1 LRYWAASYLR
11 WVSSASWLSDIA
23 LLQRHSR
30 NRPINWGSRFDNFT
44 KEVAMSINALLE
56 SGPEAHPIRGE
67 QHYTG
72 PIAATILDHLD
83 EQTVISLD
91 SLVCLMPQYTW
102 NQIFQAVDQLA
113 RSNKIVLRRHRFDY
127 MLFSTNFVA

>member
-1 LRYWAASYLR
+1 
-11 WVSSASWLSDIA
+11 
-23 LLQRHSR
+23 
-30 NRPINWGSRFDNFT
+30 
-44 KEVAMSINALLE
+44 MSINALLE
-56 SGPEAHPIRGE
+56 SAPEVHPVRE
-67 QHYTG
+67 ELPPTDTLT
-72 PIAATILDHLD
+72 ATILDHLN

-102 NQIFQAVDQLA
+102 NQIFQTVDQLA